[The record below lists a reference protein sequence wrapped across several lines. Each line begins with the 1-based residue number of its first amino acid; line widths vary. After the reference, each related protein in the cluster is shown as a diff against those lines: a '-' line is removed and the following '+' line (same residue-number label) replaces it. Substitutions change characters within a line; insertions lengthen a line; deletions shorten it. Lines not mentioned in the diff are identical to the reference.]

1 METLEQTAER
11 LIEQGLARYHRGRL
25 IPVMRGA
32 AGAVMTPAANTAQQ
46 SGGGT
51 VPFLVGSQLYREQPF
66 YTQTLTMGAS
76 QQTFT
81 PVPTITPGN
90 FLNGVV
96 LEVTSASG
104 VLGTTATIN
113 SYGAAA
119 AIQQISLT
127 DTGGG
132 EILYPL
138 GAFQYILAQK
148 YLRPWT
154 GDPFKRSTYSNT
166 VNPAFTMRFS
176 VAIRDTLCI
185 LSNTDARTQYRMN
198 IVLGPLLN
206 LVSVSTGVTA
216 PAVTVNLYIDAWA
229 EPDAVDLAGRPIQP
243 LPPGLGAS
251 RFLMHQTLT
260 FNGGNNTFQL
270 TLTGNEIRGLIMIVR
285 NSAGTLVDLTDSGAG
300 NIRFR
305 LDNRS
310 LWVMLQSQIQEEMA
324 NFYAPW
330 YGGGAAA
337 GAGTAGY
344 TRETGVYVIPRFRDY
359 LRGEFWL
366 PTVEQT
372 LLQIEIAG
380 TDLGT
385 NAPGTVEFIYD
396 QLAVAGQLPAEL
408 EGV

>member
-1 METLEQTAER
+1 MA
-11 LIEQGLARYHRGRL
+11 I
-25 IPVMRGA
+25 MGA
-32 AGAVMTPAANTAQQ
+32 AGPGP
-46 SGGGT
+46 GGNGAPQGSGT

-81 PVPTITPGN
+81 PVPTVTPGN
-90 FLNGVV
+90 FLNGVIV
-96 LEVTSASG
+96 EITSASG
-104 VLGTTATIN
+104 VLGTTATVN
-113 SYGAAA
+113 SFGALNV
-119 AIQQISLT
+119 IQQISLT

-138 GAFQYILAQK
+138 AAFQYVLAQK
-148 YLRPWT
+148 YLRPWS
-154 GDPFKRSTYSNT
+154 GDPQKRSTYSNT
-166 VNPAFTMRFS
+166 INPAFTLRFS
-176 VAIRDTLCI
+176 VAIRDTLCV

-206 LVSVSTGVTA
+206 LVSVSTGVTP

-229 EPDAVDLAGRPIQP
+229 EPDAVDLSGRQIQP

-251 RFLMHQTLT
+251 RYLMHQTLT
-260 FNGGNNTFQL
+260 FNGGNNTFQF
-270 TLTGNEIRGLIMIVR
+270 TLTGNEIRGIIMVVR
-285 NSAGTLVDLTDSGAG
+285 NSAGTLTDLTDSGAG

-305 LDNRS
+305 LDNRVI
-310 LWVMLQSQIQEEMA
+310 WVMLQSQIQEEMA
-324 NFYAPW
+324 NFYSPW
-330 YGGGAAA
+330 YGGGQAA
-337 GAGTAGY
+337 GATTAGY

-372 LLQIEIAG
+372 LLQIEMAG

-385 NAPGTVEFIYD
+385 NAPGTLEVIYD

>member
-1 METLEQTAER
+1 M
-11 LIEQGLARYHRGRL
+11 
-25 IPVMRGA
+25 
-32 AGAVMTPAANTAQQ
+32 AGAVMTPAANTASQ
-46 SGGGT
+46 GGGT

-66 YTQTLTMGAS
+66 YTQALTLGAS

-81 PVPTITPGN
+81 PVPNITPGN

-96 LEVTSASG
+96 VEVTAAG
-104 VLGTTATIN
+104 GTLGTTATVN
-113 SYGAAA
+113 AFGALNV
-119 AIQQISLT
+119 IQQISLT

-132 EILYPL
+132 EILYPM
-138 GAFQYILAQK
+138 GAFEYTMAQK

-154 GDPFKRSTYSNT
+154 GDPQKRANYSNT
-166 VNPAFTMRFS
+166 INPSFTLRFS
-176 VAIRDTLCI
+176 VAIRDTLCV

-198 IVLGPLLN
+198 VVLGPLLN
-206 LVSVSTGVTA
+206 LVSVATGVT
-216 PAVTVNLYIDAWA
+216 PPVVTLNLYLDAWA

-260 FNGGNNTFQL
+260 WNGGNNTFQL
-270 TLTGNEIRGLIMIVR
+270 TLTGNEIRGLILIFR
-285 NSAGTLVDLTDSGAG
+285 DSNGALVNLTDAGAG

-310 LWVMLQSQIQEEMA
+310 LWVMLPSQIVEEMA
-324 NFYAPW
+324 NFYSPW

-372 LLQIEIAG
+372 LLQIEVQG

-385 NAPGTVEFIYD
+385 NAPGTVEIIYD
-396 QLAVAGQLPAEL
+396 QLAVAGQLPGEI

>member
-1 METLEQTAER
+1 MHLHDTEFSFER
-11 LIEQGLARYHRGRL
+11 LRHIGG
-25 IPVMRGA
+25 VA
-32 AGAVMTPAANTAQQ
+32 AGPGGAT
-46 SGGGT
+46 SGGGGGGA

-81 PVPTITPGN
+81 PVPTVTPGN
-90 FLNGVV
+90 FLNGIVV
-96 LEVTSASG
+96 EVTSASG
-104 VLGTTATIN
+104 VLGTTATVN
-113 SYGAAA
+113 TFGALQV
-119 AIQQISLT
+119 ISQLSLT

-138 GAFQYILAQK
+138 GAFQYSLCQK
-148 YLRPWT
+148 YLRPWS
-154 GDPFKRSTYSNT
+154 GDVRKRTTYSNT
-166 VNPAFTMRFS
+166 INPAFTLRFD
-176 VAIRDTLCI
+176 VAIRDTLCC

-198 IVLGPLLN
+198 IVLAPLTGAGG

-216 PAVTVNLYIDAWA
+216 PAVTVNLYLNAWA
-229 EPDAVDLAGRPIQP
+229 EPDAVDLAGRPITP

-251 RFLMHQTLT
+251 RYLMHQTLT

-285 NSAGTLVDLTDSGAG
+285 DSTGALVDLTDALAG

-305 LDNRS
+305 LDNRV
-310 LWVMLQSQIQEEMA
+310 LWVMLQSQIVEEMQ
-324 NFYAPW
+324 NFYSRW
-330 YGGGAAA
+330 YGGGQAAA
-337 GAGTAGY
+337 ATTAGY

-359 LRGEFWL
+359 LGGEFWL

-380 TDLGT
+380 GDLGT
-385 NAPGTVEFIYD
+385 NNPGTIEFIYD

>member
-1 METLEQTAER
+1 MAGTAVVAN
-11 LIEQGLARYHRGRL
+11 QG
-25 IPVMRGA
+25 
-32 AGAVMTPAANTAQQ
+32 QQ
-46 SGGGT
+46 GGGGGGGA

-66 YTQTLTMGAS
+66 YTQTLTPGAS

-81 PVPTITPGN
+81 PVPNITPGN

-96 LEVTSASG
+96 VEVTSTGG
-104 VLGTTATIN
+104 VLGTTATVN
-113 SYGAAA
+113 TAGALLLLS
-119 AIQQISLT
+119 QISLT

-138 GAFQYILAQK
+138 SAFTYAMAQK
-148 YLRPWT
+148 WLRPWC
-154 GDPFKRSTYSNT
+154 GDPQKRPGYSNT
-166 VNPAFTMRFS
+166 INPAFTLRFS
-176 VAIRDTLCI
+176 VAIRDTLCT

-198 IVLGPLLN
+198 MVLAPLTT

-229 EPDAVDLAGRPIQP
+229 EPDAVDLSGRPIAP

-251 RFLMHQTLT
+251 RYLMHQTLT
-260 FNGGNNTFQL
+260 WNAGNNTFQL
-270 TLTGNEIRGLIMIVR
+270 TLTGNEIRGFILLFR
-285 NSAGTLVDLTDSGAG
+285 NSAGTLIDLTDSGAG

-305 LDNRS
+305 LDNRVI
-310 LWVMLQSQIQEEMA
+310 WVMLQSQIQEEMA
-324 NFYAPW
+324 NFYSRW

-337 GAGTAGY
+337 GATTAGY

-359 LRGEFWL
+359 LGGEFWL

-380 TDLGT
+380 ADMGT
-385 NAPGTVEFIYD
+385 AAPGTCEIVYD
-396 QLAVAGQLPAEL
+396 QLAVAGQLPGEL
-408 EGV
+408 EGI